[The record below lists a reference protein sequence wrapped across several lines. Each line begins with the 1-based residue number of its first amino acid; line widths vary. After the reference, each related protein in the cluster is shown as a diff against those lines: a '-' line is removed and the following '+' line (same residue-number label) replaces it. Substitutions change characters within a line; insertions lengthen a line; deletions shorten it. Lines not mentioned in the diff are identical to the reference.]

1 MTTKKQISKEQQDRE
16 YYERNKGVF
25 DYFFEQHLPISILT
39 GGSDYSVQKSDFKR
53 MLNLAGKYDIE
64 MYIRILEHNEFLEN
78 LYEEQLDGIIEILS
92 KDAEILK
99 NDPTSV
105 NKVVYLIN
113 YHDLVGFSNDGFRR
127 IVKVRYPETPVA
139 DVVITDYNNN
149 KNNPQGKKFIAR
161 AFDERG
167 NLKFWGK
174 DSVKITQSNGK
185 KITEEERIYCIETLV
200 ENNIPLLTEAV
211 DSAIKEYAKGNLDGF
226 IAELLER
233 RYINTLGYETSQTPT
248 ESTSTSLEIPSE
260 EEYSKPAKEKV
271 IRRRHNRM

>member
-1 MTTKKQISKEQQDRE
+1 MMTKKQISKEQQERE

-25 DYFFEQHLPISILT
+25 DCFFDKHLPISILT
-39 GGSDYSVQKSDFKR
+39 GGSAYSVQKSDFKK
-53 MLNLAGKYDIE
+53 MLNLAGKYDTK

-113 YHDLVGFSNDGFRR
+113 YHDLVGFSNDSFRR

-149 KNNPQGKKFIAR
+149 KNNPQGKNFIAR

-167 NLKFWGK
+167 DLKFWGK

-211 DSAIKEYAKGNLDGF
+211 DGAIKEYAKGNLDGF

-260 EEYSKPAKEKV
+260 EEYSKSAKEKV
-271 IRRRHNRM
+271 IRRRHNIM